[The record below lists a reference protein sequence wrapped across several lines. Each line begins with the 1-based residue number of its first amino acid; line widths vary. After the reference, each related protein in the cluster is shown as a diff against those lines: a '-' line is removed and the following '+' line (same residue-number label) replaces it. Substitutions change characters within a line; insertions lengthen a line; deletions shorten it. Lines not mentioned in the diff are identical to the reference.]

1 MNAKDSFFCVG
12 GEEAVRG
19 FALAGVPG
27 AAVRDRAGAE
37 AALAGA
43 AGSGCAVLI
52 VTSLAAGLAR
62 ATVDRM
68 RLAQRPLVVEIEEPG
83 TGAPAGGAA
92 WK

>member
-1 MNAKDSFFCVG
+1 MNARNAFFCVG

-62 ATVDRM
+62 AAVDKM
-68 RLAQRPLVVEIEEPG
+68 RLERRPLVVEIEEPR
-83 TGAPAGGAA
+83 AGENA